1 MDVKFPAR
9 SAPMNGRTI
18 CEHKT
23 LLTTAGNIYSPCQHT
38 PRAGVGYNSG
48 FSVAL
53 CIESAGNSLTEIIP
67 RESVILE
74 MNFTETE
81 HRVMNEHSPELC

>member
-9 SAPMNGRTI
+9 SARMNGHTI

-23 LLTTAGNIYSPCQHT
+23 LLTTTVNICGTFQHT
-38 PRAGVGYNSG
+38 PSACAGYNTG

-67 RESVILE
+67 QESVILE
-74 MNFTETE
+74 TNFTETE
-81 HRVMNEHSPELC
+81 HCVINEHNPELC

>member
-9 SAPMNGRTI
+9 SAHMNGRTI

-23 LLTTAGNIYSPCQHT
+23 LLTTAVNIYSPCQHT
-38 PRAGVGYNSG
+38 PSAGVGYNTG

-67 RESVILE
+67 KNQL
-74 MNFTETE
+74 FWK
-81 HRVMNEHSPELC
+81 